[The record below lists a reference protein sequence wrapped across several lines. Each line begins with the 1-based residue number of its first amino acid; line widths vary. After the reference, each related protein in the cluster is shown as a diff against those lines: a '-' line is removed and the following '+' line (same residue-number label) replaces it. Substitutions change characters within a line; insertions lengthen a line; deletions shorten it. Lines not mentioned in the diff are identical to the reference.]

1 MIVHRVFRWLPLQ
14 RWNLNGPSATP
25 KRDNWWNS
33 NSSQN
38 KGHLGLSFHFFVL
51 CPMVMYSSP
60 YPTNVTTSAR
70 TNKILIV
77 KVPLFLKINN
87 GYIKYLWKKNITN
100 ISIESFKH
108 KVKVSVNIWAASVT
122 SLSSEWINTNQKI
135 NTSSKFYSVK
145 HYNKCNKWKQ
155 FLNM

>member
-1 MIVHRVFRWLPLQ
+1 
-14 RWNLNGPSATP
+14 
-25 KRDNWWNS
+25 
-33 NSSQN
+33 
-38 KGHLGLSFHFFVL
+38 
-51 CPMVMYSSP
+51 MVMYSSP

-108 KVKVSVNIWAASVT
+108 KVKVSVNI
-122 SLSSEWINTNQKI
+122 
-135 NTSSKFYSVK
+135 
-145 HYNKCNKWKQ
+145 
-155 FLNM
+155 